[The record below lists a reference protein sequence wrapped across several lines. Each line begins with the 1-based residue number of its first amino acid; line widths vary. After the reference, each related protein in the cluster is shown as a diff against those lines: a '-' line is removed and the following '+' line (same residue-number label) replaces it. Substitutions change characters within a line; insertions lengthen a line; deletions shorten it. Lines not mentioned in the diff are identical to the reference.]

1 MDIISKDQAIDSIC
15 INICGKSHNDC
26 GFWKKNFEFCNACKF
41 AFLVG
46 NTPSAEKTGH
56 WENIDIIHDRKDA
69 KITDWQQA
77 KCSVCGKWHTTP
89 YLYCINLDPYCPSC
103 GARMV
108 NDNE

>member
-46 NTPSAEKTGH
+46 STPSAEKVGE
-56 WENIDIIHDRKDA
+56 WLIPQRRGVMSWNEKA
-69 KITDWQQA
+69 YA
-77 KCSVCGKWHTTP
+77 ECSVCHEVTFNARSMKF
-89 YLYCINLDPYCPSC
+89 CPQC
-103 GARMV
+103 GAKME